1 MNIRT
6 QITNKLLII
15 YGFIVLFAILIIGQ
29 ILYLQNWKKEELEKD
44 VSTTKEKIIPANR
57 GDILANDYRVLATS
71 MPTYNIK
78 MDPTVSY
85 LTDSM
90 FNNNIDS
97 LSACLAK
104 LFNDSTKE
112 GYAKKIKAARDSNN
126 SYMLIKNRVS
136 YRDLQQIKQF
146 PILKLGKNKGGL
158 IVEREFNRIYPHD
171 YLALRTIGYTNENNY
186 KVGIEGAYNE
196 VLAGKDGYKL
206 MQKIPGNTWKELSYK
221 DAIEPVDGM
230 DVITTIDVNIQDIV
244 DKALRKQLIKFDAE
258 WGTAILMEVK
268 TGEIRAICNL
278 QKIKD
283 SVYRETD
290 NYAIC
295 EAYEPGS
302 TFKLP
307 AIIAD
312 FEKGNLNLD
321 DIIDTRNGVLKIGD
335 FIIHDHKKGGFGKI
349 TVQQIF
355 EHSSNVGMSLLAVRQ
370 FKESPKDFIDILY
383 GMGLNEKLG
392 VEILGEANPD
402 IKYPEGNNLWSGISL
417 MQMSQGYE
425 LKITPLQILAFFN
438 AVANNGILL
447 RPLFVK
453 AYREHGE
460 IVKTFEAKILN
471 SSICSEETLKKAH
484 IILKGVVERG
494 TAQKH
499 VKSKSVKIAG
509 KTGTAQIATGSQ
521 GYVTEQGVF
530 HNASF
535 VGYFP
540 ADNPKYSCIV
550 LVHKPTRYAI
560 SGGTVAGPAFK
571 EIAEK
576 LYATDHEMQKDKIF
590 ELALFKINPELPKAK
605 TGFKKFLN
613 LIFYDLNILVDNTFQ
628 NKSQW
633 VKPNIN
639 NTNITYSDIYMKN
652 GLVPNVIGMGARDAI
667 YLLENAGLIV
677 TIIGK
682 GAVIKQSVKPDTKF
696 EKGDLITIT
705 LKL

>member
-1 MNIRT
+1 MNIKT
-6 QITNKLLII
+6 QITNKLLFVYSVIAI
-15 YGFIVLFAILIIGQ
+15 SAILIVGQ
-29 ILYLQNWKKEELEKD
+29 ILYLQNWRKDELEKEA
-44 VSTTKEKIIPANR
+44 VTTEFREIPANR

-71 MPTYNIK
+71 MPTYNIR
-78 MDPTVSY
+78 MDPTVKY
-85 LTDSM
+85 LTDTM

-97 LSACLAK
+97 LSACLSK

-112 GYAKKIKAARDSNN
+112 KYAKKIKAARDSNN
-126 SYMLIKNRVS
+126 GYVILKNKIS
-136 YRDLQQIKQF
+136 YRELQQIKQF
-146 PILKLGKNKGGL
+146 PILKLGKYKGGL
-158 IVEREFNRIYPHD
+158 IVEREYNRIYPHD

-196 VLAGKDGYKL
+196 VLAGKTGNKQ
-206 MQKIPGNTWKELSYK
+206 MQQIPGNAWKEIPYK
-221 DAIEPVDGM
+221 DEIEPEDGM
-230 DVITTIDVNIQDIV
+230 DIITTIDVNIQDIV

-258 WGTAILMEVK
+258 WGTVVLMEVK

-283 SVYRETD
+283 SVYSETD

-295 EAYEPGS
+295 EPYEPGS

-321 DIIDTRNGVLKIGD
+321 DIVDTRNGVLKIGN
-335 FIIHDHKKGGFGKI
+335 FTIRDHKKGGFGKI
-349 TVQQIF
+349 TVQQVF
-355 EHSSNVGMSLLAVRQ
+355 EHSSNVGMSMLAVKQ
-370 FKESPKDFIDILY
+370 FKKAPQDFIDILY
-383 GMGLNEKLG
+383 GMGLNETLG
-392 VEILGEANPD
+392 VEILGEGTPD
-402 IKYPEGNNLWSGISL
+402 IKYPDDRSLWSGVSL

-425 LKITPLQILAFFN
+425 LKITPLQILSFFN
-438 AVANNGILL
+438 AVANNGVML

-494 TAQKH
+494 TAKEH

-509 KTGTAQIATGSQ
+509 KTGTAQIAEGSQ
-521 GYVTEQGVF
+521 GYVTEQGTF

-550 LVHKPTRYAI
+550 LIHKPTRYAI

-590 ELALFKINPELPKAK
+590 ELSKFKIKPELPKAK

-613 LIFYDLNILVDNTFQ
+613 LIFYDLNILVDNTMK

-639 NTNITYSDIYMKN
+639 KNNISYSDISIKK
-652 GLVPNVIGMGARDAI
+652 GLIPNVIGMGARDALFI
-667 YLLENAGLIV
+667 LENAGLKV
-677 TIIGK
+677 KIIGK
-682 GAVIKQSVKPDTKF
+682 GAVTKQSKKPDTKF

-705 LKL
+705 LTM